1 MDGVGTDAF
10 PVHNSPQCGLY
21 QEVAQALRLAPVWR
35 KISAAGVRNPT
46 NADGSRDSGAPRRRL
61 EDYEQ
66 RRKQIEFSDVAG
78 DGGKAGALVP
88 AGWMPKQKRISGTRR
103 ELLRRS
109 SGGGYKHDASAG
121 SPVSH

>member
-46 NADGSRDSGAPRRRL
+46 NADGSRNSGVPVRRM
-61 EDYEQ
+61 EAYEQ
-66 RRKQIEFSDVAG
+66 GRKQIKFPDVAG

-88 AGWMPKQKRISGTRR
+88 AGWLPEQ
-103 ELLRRS
+103 E
-109 SGGGYKHDASAG
+109 
-121 SPVSH
+121 

>member
-1 MDGVGTDAF
+1 M
-10 PVHNSPQCGLY
+10 
-21 QEVAQALRLAPVWR
+21 APVWR

-66 RRKQIEFSDVAG
+66 GRKQIEFSDVAG

-88 AGWMPKQKRISGTRR
+88 AGWLSEQ
-103 ELLRRS
+103 E
-109 SGGGYKHDASAG
+109 
-121 SPVSH
+121 

>member
-10 PVHNSPQCGLY
+10 PDHNSPQCGLY

-66 RRKQIEFSDVAG
+66 GRKQIEFSDVAG

-88 AGWMPKQKRISGTRR
+88 AGWMSEQKRISGTCR
-103 ELLRRS
+103 ELLRGS
-109 SGGGYKHDASAG
+109 SGGGSKHDASAG
-121 SPVSH
+121 SSVGH